1 MRRRCS
7 GCRRASRASCP
18 TDGYIDFHTS
28 TLSGYVQ
35 DQWSLRPNLT
45 LTYGLRYDY
54 VTRVLGDYGFQS
66 GPDMNTGE
74 WLIGLETTP
83 PVCTG
88 QAPPCLPAPLPSI
101 PFNQFIKITGERDSI
116 LKPITD
122 NWGPRA
128 GVAWQLNPRMV
139 LRSGYALL
147 WDSMVSRS
155 QYGQHQYRV
164 VGLAAV
170 LRHRHRHHEPGIR
183 PHSAASRT
191 FRACRSWRRARRRG
205 TAKASTTI
213 PNRKNAYSHQ
223 WHVDLQREITRNLMV
238 GLAYVGS
245 YNGRMEYA
253 GRPQAPPQ
261 AGGRCDRPAAHRR
274 GT

>member
-1 MRRRCS
+1 M
-7 GCRRASRASCP
+7 
-18 TDGYIDFHTS
+18 
-28 TLSGYVQ
+28 
-35 DQWSLRPNLT
+35 
-45 LTYGLRYDY
+45 
-54 VTRVLGDYGFQS
+54 TRVHGDYGFQS

-74 WLIGLETTP
+74 WLIGLESTP
-83 PVCTG
+83 PVCSG
-88 QAPPCLPAPLPSI
+88 QAPPCLPAALSSI
-101 PFNQFIKITGERDSI
+101 TNNSFIRITGERDAI

-128 GVAWQLNPRMV
+128 GVAWQLSPKMV

-155 QYGQHQYRV
+155 QYGQHQYESW
-164 VGLAAV
+164 GW
-170 LRHRHRHHEPGIR
+170 PQFSGIDTGTMNLESGPVQPPR
-183 PHSAASRT
+183 EHSA
-191 FRACRSWRRARRRG
+191 ACRSWRRAPRRG

-253 GRPQAPPQ
+253 GRPQAPRQ
-261 AGGRCDRPAAHRR
+261 AAVDANGTTTHRR